1 MNEHRLTYTDCT
13 GEFVVQTILA
23 ESTDQ
28 VIRYVL
34 RMFESED
41 CIEGLFTDITLVDE
55 NGNQILPESGSW
67 YSRPTTERNV

>member
-1 MNEHRLTYTDCT
+1 MNAHRLTYLDCN
-13 GEFVVQTILA
+13 GDFVEQTILA

-41 CIEGLFTDITLVDE
+41 CIEGLITDIVLVDE
-55 NGNQILPESGSW
+55 AGNQILPESGSW
-67 YSRPTTERNV
+67 YSRPAE